1 MSSSRGAFKP
11 LYAHIALEKKIGE
24 LSPLS
29 RSEFANLAFKVA
41 ASINDDKIWL
51 RLFEE
56 VASLPKT
63 GDLPVPSAIQ
73 IRLDEQAMNYYNLL
87 YINAHQALY
96 KHHKLKH
103 LRKQFFVLLIWQ
115 NYYNYLKE
123 ESLNVGKTS
132 ETSITS
138 EMSAPDMF
146 HILAEIVLLN
156 RAQECETIAEIKA
169 ILQRW
174 KDKNT

>member
-1 MSSSRGAFKP
+1 MSSGAFKP

-24 LSPLS
+24 LTPLS
-29 RSEFANLAFKVA
+29 RPEFANLAFKIAV
-41 ASINDDKIWL
+41 SINDDETWL
-51 RLFEE
+51 RLFDE
-56 VASLPKT
+56 VSELPKT
-63 GDLPVPSAIQ
+63 GDLSVPSAIQ

-115 NYYNYLKE
+115 NYYDYLKK
-123 ESLNVGKTS
+123 ESLNVGKNS
-132 ETSITS
+132 KTSIKYS

-146 HILAEIVLLN
+146 KTLAEIILLN
-156 RAQECETIAEIKA
+156 REQDSRTIAEIKE
-169 ILQRW
+169 ILQQW
-174 KDKNT
+174 KDRNT